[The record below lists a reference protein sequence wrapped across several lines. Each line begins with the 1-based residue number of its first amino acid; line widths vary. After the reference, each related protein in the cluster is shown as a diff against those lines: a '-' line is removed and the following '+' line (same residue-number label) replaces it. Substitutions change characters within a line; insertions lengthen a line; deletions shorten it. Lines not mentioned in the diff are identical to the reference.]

1 MENLIEIVEGRP
13 HTLVHKRIFE
23 HDGCV
28 VDAGCAPWD
37 WSYPLFGKKRVIG
50 LDPYGQPTEGAEFFR
65 GILGPLNGV
74 TWYDN
79 VGGAGGNASVF
90 TNVMMSTDSVL
101 TKMISWKSFCKYY
114 NIDKVSLLKL
124 NIEGSEYPLLNSM
137 GKDDFEKIDQIA
149 VSFHNWENANWE
161 LITQST
167 FHLLTLAGFEIQSTY
182 PGWGWWL
189 AVKKY

>member
-1 MENLIEIVEGRP
+1 
-13 HTLVHKRIFE
+13 
-23 HDGCV
+23 
-28 VDAGCAPWD
+28 
-37 WSYPLFGKKRVIG
+37 
-50 LDPYGQPTEGAEFFR
+50 
-65 GILGPLNGV
+65 
-74 TWYDN
+74 
-79 VGGAGGNASVF
+79 
-90 TNVMMSTDSVL
+90 
-101 TKMISWKSFCKYY
+101 MINWKSFCKYY

-189 AVKKY
+189 AVKK